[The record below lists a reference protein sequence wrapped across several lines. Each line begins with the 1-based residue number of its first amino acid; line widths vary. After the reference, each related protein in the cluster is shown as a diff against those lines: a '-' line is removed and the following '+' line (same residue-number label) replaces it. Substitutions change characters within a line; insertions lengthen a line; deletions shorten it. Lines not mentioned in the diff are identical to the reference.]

1 MEAPN
6 ISIIM
11 ATYNRAHLI
20 SESLE
25 AVAAQTHINWRCLII
40 DDGSVDNTEEVV
52 KGFTER
58 DSRFK
63 YLKRPNRH
71 RKGLPGCRNY
81 GLELSKGK
89 YIIFFDDDDIA
100 HPQNLEVC
108 LKILKSTDADFCHYR
123 KESFT
128 NELPEVSK
136 INLPVS
142 KFSIGLEE
150 IERVITNKIAL
161 ASCTVMWRKECFEYE
176 RFIESLDYAEEWEC
190 YTRILIRGVRG
201 VGINEVLYFNK
212 KHANSN
218 TGEFWL
224 GDGYRRQSYKKAIKL
239 VIDNLQHEKLLSKRL
254 IRYFVQLSIFLKD
267 QSILEYVLSE
277 SDSRFDS
284 KLRYR
289 LLYKFYPVLV
299 VGHRTKKILKKKF

>member
-1 MEAPN
+1 MQNPE
-6 ISIIM
+6 ITILLG
-11 ATYNRAHLI
+11 TYNRAHLI
-20 SESLE
+20 PETLVSIT
-25 AVAAQTHINWRCLII
+25 AQTYEHWECLIV

-52 KGFTER
+52 KGFIER

-63 YLKRPNRH
+63 YLKRPDKH

-81 GLELSKGK
+81 GLDLSIGK

-108 LKILKSTDADFCHYR
+108 LKILKDTDADFCHYR

-128 NELPEVSK
+128 NELPDVYG

-150 IERVITNKIAL
+150 IEKVITNKIAL
-161 ASCTVMWRKECFEYE
+161 ASCTVMWRKECFGYE
-176 RFIESLDYAEEWEC
+176 RFMESLDYAEEWEC
-190 YTRILIRGVRG
+190 YTRILMKGFKG
-201 VGINEVLYFNK
+201 VGIHEVLYFNK

-218 TGEFWL
+218 TGEFWQ
-224 GDGYRRQSYKKAIKL
+224 GDKDRRLSYKKAIKL

-267 QSILEYVLSE
+267 RSILEYVLSE